1 VHVRVRW
8 RVRMRVWPRSFPT
21 NVAVSCATQPFR
33 HAVPFKRQPP
43 DCGQF
48 GNCTTCTG
56 KGGCGWCLQP
66 TGNSLLNGSCVP
78 GEDSGPTNFL
88 TCSRWFYQD
97 CHSTLF
103 DPRHP
108 PPHTRTRATAQHTH
122 AHVHTRHRTHA
133 HSAVPYPHL
142 ASSGRATQI

>member
-1 VHVRVRW
+1 
-8 RVRMRVWPRSFPT
+8 M
-21 NVAVSCATQPFR
+21 CD
-33 HAVPFKRQPP
+33 AVPFKRQPP

-78 GEDSGPTNFL
+78 GEDSGPTNVH

-103 DPRHP
+103 D
-108 PPHTRTRATAQHTH
+108 TRTRATAH
-122 AHVHTRHRTHA
+122 AQTAQYLT
-133 HSAVPYPHL
+133 SHL
-142 ASSGRATQI
+142 PPLLGGATQI